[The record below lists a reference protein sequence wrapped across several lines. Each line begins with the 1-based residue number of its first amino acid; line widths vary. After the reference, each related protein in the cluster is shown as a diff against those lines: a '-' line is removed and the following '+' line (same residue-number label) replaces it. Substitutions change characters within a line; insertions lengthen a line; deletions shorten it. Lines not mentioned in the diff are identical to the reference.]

1 MAYQITFT
9 MLTGTSRREAFTAIE
24 AVVEYRALQQA
35 GAGELAIRDPKG
47 ISITMAELLERASS
61 EAAIPTVKRPP
72 KRP

>member
-1 MAYQITFT
+1 MAYQITYT
-9 MLTGTSRREAFTAIE
+9 MLTGASAREAFTAIE

-35 GAGELAIRDPKG
+35 GAGQLVIRDPNG

-61 EAAIPTVKRPP
+61 EATIPTVKRPL